1 MFFSML
7 IKEEFE
13 EGVNTVQDL
22 IDRDME
28 LGKYT
33 TYTESGFLVAKATQA
48 FTAIY
53 NSVSHTFSVPPIS
66 QSK

>member
-22 IDRDME
+22 IDRDMS

-33 TYTESGFLVAKATQA
+33 TYTESSF
-48 FTAIY
+48 
-53 NSVSHTFSVPPIS
+53 FSL
-66 QSK
+66 